1 MANNKTILG
10 LESSGRNTISKSLR
24 TLGILHS
31 KSPPKI
37 SGIISVRIVVNE
49 KFSLLFSEVSVD
61 IRIYVSMYCTS
72 PLLKLHLRS
81 IRIQESLDL

>member
-1 MANNKTILG
+1 MAKNKTILG

-31 KSPPKI
+31 RSPPKI

-49 KFSLLFSEVSVD
+49 KLSLLFSEVSFD
-61 IRIYVSMYCTS
+61 IRNICEYVLYFTFAEALS
-72 PLLKLHLRS
+72 PLYPDSGKS
-81 IRIQESLDL
+81 